1 MTHSRMKKQFIY
13 LLLIL
18 GAGGVGIFAS
28 PRVESR
34 NEMVVAFVNVNVI
47 PMDSERVLPNQTVI
61 VRNGLITEI
70 GDAKRV
76 KVPKAAQRID
86 GAGKFLIPGLTDMHV
101 HLMSDDDEFPDALAE
116 DELKIMVANGV
127 TSIRLMTGTPEQL
140 ALRAKSSRGE
150 IIAPTMYLA
159 SPQFIGK
166 KSTNAYVVTNEIEA
180 RESVRKAKQDGYDYL
195 KITTNVKAEV
205 YEAIVDEARKENIR
219 VVGHADSRFVG
230 LMRALK
236 AGQQIEHLDSYL
248 EALLPERSPIK
259 GSVSDIY
266 LYNPKNWES
275 LDYLDES
282 KIFEL
287 AKATIESNPFSVPT
301 LTLFKYTFGIG
312 RTEES
317 IRAQP
322 DIRFYPPRV
331 IDLWLGVNKRYWAT
345 AASAERR
352 AKYVAVRNKIVKAIH
367 GAGGKILAGSDTP
380 EWLLLYGFTLH
391 RELKT
396 LNEAGLS
403 NYVALAAATRNPA
416 EFFGTIDKTGT
427 IEKGKRADLVLLQ
440 ANPLKDISNTE
451 KRAGVMLKGRY
462 FTQAELNKWLDEIA
476 PRFQKAGS
484 VHKQ

>member
-1 MTHSRMKKQFIY
+1 MTKLLLL
-13 LLLIL
+13 LLLIPGF
-18 GAGGVGIFAS
+18 GAVTAV
-28 PRVESR
+28 PRADTR
-34 NEMVVAFVNVNVI
+34 NESVVAFINVNLI
-47 PMDSERVLPNQTVI
+47 PMDRERVVPNQTVI
-61 VRNGLITEI
+61 VSNGLIIEI

-76 KVPKAAQRID
+76 KVPKRAQRID
-86 GAGKFLIPGLTDMHV
+86 GAGKFLIPGLADMHV

-116 DELKIMVANGV
+116 DELKIMIANGV
-127 TSIRLMTGTPEQL
+127 TTIRLMTGTPEQL
-140 ALRAKSSRGE
+140 VLRRKSQRGE
-150 IIAPTMYLA
+150 IIAPTMYVS

-166 KSTNAYVVTNEIEA
+166 KSTNAYVVTTEAEA
-180 RESVRKAKQDGYDYL
+180 RASVRKAKQDGYDYL

-205 YEAIVDEARKENIR
+205 YDAIIDEARKQNIQ
-219 VVGHADSRFVG
+219 VTGHAESRSVG
-230 LMRALK
+230 LARAFK

-248 EALLPERSPIK
+248 EALLPENSPIK

-275 LDYLDES
+275 IDYLDES
-282 KIFEL
+282 KIPEL
-287 AKATIESNPFSVPT
+287 ARATVQSNPFCDPT

-322 DIRFYPPRV
+322 DIRFYPPKV
-331 IDLWLGVNKRYWAT
+331 IILWLGVNKRYWAT
-345 AASAERR
+345 AASAKRR
-352 AKYVAVRNKIVKAIH
+352 ARYVEVRNKIVRAIAA
-367 GAGGKILAGSDTP
+367 AGGKILAGSDTP

-403 NYVALAAATRNPA
+403 NYQVLTAATRNPA
-416 EFFGTIDKTGT
+416 DYFGTSNQTGT
-427 IEKGKRADLVLLQ
+427 IEKGKQADLVLLE
-440 ANPLKDISNTE
+440 ANPLTDISSTE

-476 PRFQKAGS
+476 PRFRSVGS
-484 VHKQ
+484 Q

>member
-1 MTHSRMKKQFIY
+1 MKKKFIF
-13 LLLIL
+13 LSLI
-18 GAGGVGIFAS
+18 VGLSSFGILAP

-34 NEMVVAFVNVNVI
+34 DETVIAFVNVNLI
-47 PMDSERVLPNQTVI
+47 PMDRERILPNQTVI
-61 VRNGLITEI
+61 VRDGLIAEI
-70 GDAKRV
+70 GDAKRL
-76 KVPKAAQRID
+76 KVPKTAQRID

-101 HLMSDDDEFPDALAE
+101 HLMSDDDEFPDALAG
-116 DELKIMVANGV
+116 DELKVILANGV
-127 TSIRLMTGTPEQL
+127 TTIRLMTGTPEQL
-140 ALRAKSSRGE
+140 ALRAKSRSGE
-150 IIAPTMYLA
+150 IIAPTMYVA
-159 SPQFIGK
+159 SPQFIGR
-166 KSTNAYVVTNEIEA
+166 KSGNAYVVTTETEA
-180 RESVRKAKQDGYDYL
+180 RESVRKAKADGYDYL

-205 YEAIVDEARKENIR
+205 YEAMVDEARKVRIP

-230 LMRALK
+230 LARALR

-248 EALLPERSPIK
+248 EALLPENSPIK

-282 KIFEL
+282 RIPEL
-287 AKATIESNPFSVPT
+287 AKATVQSNPFCVPT

-312 RTEES
+312 RSEAS

-322 DIRFYPPRV
+322 DIRFYPPKV

-345 AASAERR
+345 AASAARR
-352 AKYVAVRNKIVKAIH
+352 ARYVAIRNRIVTAIQA
-367 GAGGKILAGSDTP
+367 AGGKVMAGSDTP

-403 NYVALAAATRNPA
+403 NYQTLAAATRNPA
-416 EFFGTIDKTGT
+416 EFFGTTGQTGT
-427 IEKGKRADLVLLQ
+427 IETGKRADLVLLE
-440 ANPLKDISNTE
+440 ANPLNDISNTE
-451 KRAGVMLKGRY
+451 RRAGVMLKGRY

-484 VHKQ
+484 EDKQ

>member
-1 MTHSRMKKQFIY
+1 MKRKLIF
-13 LLLIL
+13 LLLTL
-18 GAGGVGIFAS
+18 CVSGVGIFATH
-28 PRVESR
+28 RVESR
-34 NEMVVAFVNVNVI
+34 DETVVAFVNVNVI
-47 PMDSERVLPNQTVI
+47 PMDRERVLPNQTVI
-61 VRNGLITEI
+61 VRDGRITEI
-70 GDAKRV
+70 GPAKRV

-101 HLMSDDDEFPDALAE
+101 HLMSDEDEFPDALAE
-116 DELKIMVANGV
+116 DELKVMVANGV
-127 TSIRLMTGTPEQL
+127 TTIRLMTGTPEQL
-140 ALRAKSSRGE
+140 ALRAKSGRGE

-166 KSTNAYVVTNEIEA
+166 KSTNAYVVTTETEA
-180 RESVRKAKQDGYDYL
+180 RESVRQAKRDGYDYL

-230 LMRALK
+230 LARALK

-248 EALLPERSPIK
+248 EALLPEDALVK

-282 KIFEL
+282 KIPEL
-287 AKATIESNPFSVPT
+287 ARATVQSNPFCVPT
-301 LTLFKYTFGIG
+301 LTLFKYTVGIG

-317 IRAQP
+317 IRAQA
-322 DIRFYPPRV
+322 DIRFYPPKV
-331 IDLWLGVNKRYWAT
+331 IDLWLGVNKRLGAT
-345 AASAERR
+345 RASAERR
-352 AKYVAVRNKIVKAIH
+352 AKYVDIRNKIVRAIH
-367 GAGGKILAGSDTP
+367 AAGGRILAGSDTP

-391 RELKT
+391 RELRT

-403 NYVALAAATRNPA
+403 NYVTLAAATRNPA
-416 EFFGTIDKTGT
+416 EFFGTLAQTGT
-427 IEKGKRADLVLLQ
+427 IEQGKLADLILLE

-451 KRAGVMLKGRY
+451 RRAGVMLKGRY
-462 FTQAELNKWLDEIA
+462 FTQTELNKWLDEIA
-476 PRFQKAGS
+476 PRFQKAGGE
-484 VHKQ
+484 HE